1 MRQREEEQQL
11 NTLLLFLYKFVLF
24 QREGAAETGKWCNPV
39 ISRDGF
45 SLVRQLGFSFYC
57 CRPFFVFVFLDVHL
71 SRSREHS
78 VIPWQGIPWFRPWW
92 YTESLLFSEN
102 DRIHSPPRIL
112 RTRECVGVSL
122 ECIYVNTISKGMVCV
137 LFLLCEETLEPR
149 QSLIFRRCFF
159 LNKA

>member
-122 ECIYVNTISKGMVCV
+122 ECIREYYFQGYGVRAFSPLRRNVRAPTKFNFPSML
-137 LFLLCEETLEPR
+137 LFE
-149 QSLIFRRCFF
+149 
-159 LNKA
+159 